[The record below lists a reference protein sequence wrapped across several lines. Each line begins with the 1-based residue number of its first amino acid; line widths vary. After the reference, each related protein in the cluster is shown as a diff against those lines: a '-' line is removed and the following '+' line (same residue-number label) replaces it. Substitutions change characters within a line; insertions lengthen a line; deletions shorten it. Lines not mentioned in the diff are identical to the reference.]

1 MTRYAA
7 RSARIPWA
15 WRKRTTVLGR
25 TPRSVALST
34 AGGCYR
40 KLCKAVGSGMGGK
53 MNSYGPR
60 DGRGQMEP
68 DCHGD
73 LSYVAVNPG
82 DPAIQRYSS
91 VPGGSLHLH
100 SQHPDAA

>member
-7 RSARIPWA
+7 RPARIPGL
-15 WRKRTTVLGR
+15 RKRATVLGR
-25 TPRSVALST
+25 TPRSVALQHSW
-34 AGGCYR
+34 GM
-40 KLCKAVGSGMGGK
+40 LQKAVQGIGLQGWVERWTAADSV
-53 MNSYGPR
+53 

-68 DCHGD
+68 GLHGD
-73 LSYVAVNPG
+73 LSYVAANPG
-82 DPAIQRYSS
+82 DTAIQRYSS